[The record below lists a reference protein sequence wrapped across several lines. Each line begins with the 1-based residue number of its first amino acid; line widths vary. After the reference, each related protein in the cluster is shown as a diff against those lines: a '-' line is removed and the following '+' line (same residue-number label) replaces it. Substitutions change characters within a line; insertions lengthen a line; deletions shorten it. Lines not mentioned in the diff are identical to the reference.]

1 MRPFGVRNF
10 GQIEGDGVS
19 HFIALFLIWL
29 LVKYIVSK
37 IFFTF
42 YNAV

>member
-1 MRPFGVRNF
+1 MWPFVVRNF
-10 GQIEGDGVS
+10 GKIEGDGVS
-19 HFIALFLIWL
+19 CFTALFLIWL

-42 YNAV
+42 YSAV